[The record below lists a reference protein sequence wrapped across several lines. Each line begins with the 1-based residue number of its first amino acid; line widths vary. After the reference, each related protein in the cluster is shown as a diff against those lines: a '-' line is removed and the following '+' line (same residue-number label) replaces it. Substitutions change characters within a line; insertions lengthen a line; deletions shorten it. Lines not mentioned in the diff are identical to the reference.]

1 MFGILAEGA
10 AGGAPKGGGF
20 GLIIYLVVI
29 IGVMYFI
36 MILPQKK
43 KQKQEQQMRESLQ
56 PGDELVTIGGIYGR
70 IISVK
75 DDSIIIESSADHSKL
90 KIAKWAISQNLTVH
104 EAPAEVKPAKKKF
117 GKKKDEE

>member
-1 MFGILAEGA
+1 MFGILADA
-10 AGGAPKGGGF
+10 AATGSGKSGGF

-36 MILPQKK
+36 MIRPQKK

-75 DDSIIIESSADHSKL
+75 EDSLIIESSADHSKL

-104 EAPAEVKPAKKKF
+104 EAPSEVKPAKKNF
-117 GKKKDEE
+117 CNKKDEE

>member
-10 AGGAPKGGGF
+10 AGGATKGSGF

-36 MILPQKK
+36 MIRPQKK

-104 EAPAEVKPAKKKF
+104 EAPAEVKPVKKRF

>member
-10 AGGAPKGGGF
+10 AGGTPKGGGF

-36 MILPQKK
+36 MIRPRKK

-104 EAPAEVKPAKKKF
+104 EAPADVKPAKKKF

>member
-1 MFGILAEGA
+1 MFNYLEVNPTS
-10 AGGAPKGGGF
+10 GGKWGV
-20 GLIIYLVVI
+20 IIYLIVI

-36 MILPQKK
+36 MIRPQKK

-56 PGDELVTIGGIYGR
+56 PGDELITIGGIYGR

-75 DDSIIIESSADHSKL
+75 EDSLVIESSADHSKL

>member
-10 AGGAPKGGGF
+10 ADGAQKGGGF

-36 MILPQKK
+36 MIRPQKK

>member
-1 MFGILAEGA
+1 MFGILADA
-10 AGGAPKGGGF
+10 APGGTGKGGF

-36 MILPQKK
+36 MIRPQKK

-75 DDSIIIESSADHSKL
+75 EDSLIIESSADHSKI

-104 EAPAEVKPAKKKF
+104 EDVADVKTKS
-117 GKKKDEE
+117 KKKDVE

>member
-1 MFGILAEGA
+1 ME
-10 AGGAPKGGGF
+10 KF

-36 MILPQKK
+36 MIRPQKK

-70 IISVK
+70 IVSVK
-75 DDSIIIESSADHSKL
+75 EDSIVIESSADHSKL

-104 EAPAEVKPAKKKF
+104 EAPAEVKPARKKF